1 MLQDLDALTQR
12 MRQVARLVRD
22 LRAERGAFQERIHEL
37 EQECQALKARQ
48 AREHEEFTRMSE
60 RLAHHDRE
68 LQSAQEESAR
78 AHALLEGQIH
88 DHQAHVESLQ
98 KRLSQV
104 ESDRDCLRDAASGAQ
119 QQIELI
125 LERLPGAEA

>member
-1 MLQDLDALTQR
+1 MLQDLDSLAERIGKLVQAA
-12 MRQVARLVRD
+12 RQLQ
-22 LRAERGAFQERIHEL
+22 AERGTLQARIRQL
-37 EQECQALKARQ
+37 EQECNALKDQ
-48 AREHEEFTRMSE
+48 QVREQDEFTRMSE
-60 RLAHHDRE
+60 RLARHDRE